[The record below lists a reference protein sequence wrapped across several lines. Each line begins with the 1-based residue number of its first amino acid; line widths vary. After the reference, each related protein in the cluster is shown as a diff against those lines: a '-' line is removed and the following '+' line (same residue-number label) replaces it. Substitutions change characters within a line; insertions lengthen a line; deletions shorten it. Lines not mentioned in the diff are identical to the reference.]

1 MRRWLVRIALALG
14 IGYLLLCGLLFVSQ
28 ESLLFRPRTLPANYR
43 FEGGVENGL
52 TTPDGVTLSLVSF
65 THPEPR
71 GAILYFHGNVGNNR
85 RSIYQTQSLAE
96 GEYDLYLYDYR
107 GYGKS
112 GGTIESEAQLLAD
125 AQLVFDTLAAR
136 YGAGRVVLVGY
147 SLGTGMASY
156 LAAHNA
162 PQHCVLVAPYASLTG
177 MKNLWLWA
185 VPDFILQYPMNT
197 LENIAAAN
205 CPVTVLHGRNDELI
219 PYTMAEEI
227 RNVAP
232 DKVTLIELPGTGH
245 RGAILHA
252 RFREVMVDIL
262 TR

>member
-1 MRRWLVRIALALG
+1 MKWLWRIAGFLVFT
-14 IGYLLLCGLLFVSQ
+14 YLLLCGVLFVWQEALLFH
-28 ESLLFRPRTLPANYR
+28 PRTLPADYH
-43 FEGGVENGL
+43 FEEGVESVL
-52 TTPDGVTLSLVSF
+52 TAPDGVALSLVSF
-65 THPEPR
+65 TRPESR

-85 RSIYQTQSLAE
+85 RSVYQMQALTE
-96 GEYDLYLYDYR
+96 GEYDLHLFDYR

-112 GGTIESEAQLLAD
+112 GGAIGSEEQLLAD

-136 YGAGRVVLVGY
+136 YGEDRVVVVGY
-147 SLGTGMASY
+147 SMGTGMASY
-156 LAAHNA
+156 LAAHNV

-185 VPDFILQYPMNT
+185 VPDFILKYPMNT
-197 LENIAAAN
+197 LERIAAAN

-227 RNVAP
+227 RDVAP
-232 DKVTLIELPGTGH
+232 GKVTLIELAGTGH

-252 RFREVMVDIL
+252 RFREVMDDIM